1 MATSGLAHAVAFGAS
16 PAIHPP
22 RIGCVLGDPR
32 LTLRTAGRSREV
44 DLIPSKVSQPVRS
57 PGARGDRPSRSWWR
71 HGAPRRAGRVSR
83 RPFCIGCKAS
93 FADLD
98 AEVGAFMFAMPLN
111 IDGLVATSALCV
123 SCYETLPASEVDAV
137 CTRTL
142 QQLAPRGRFLDLR

>member
-1 MATSGLAHAVAFGAS
+1 LLIAVAFGAS

-71 HGAPRRAGRVSR
+71 HGAPAIALGR
-83 RPFCIGCKAS
+83 IGQRCYLGISEIFPAPQFGIGAS
-93 FADLD
+93 AED
-98 AEVGAFMFAMPLN
+98 AE
-111 IDGLVATSALCV
+111 LV
-123 SCYETLPASEVDAV
+123 SEKPQTVEKAI
-137 CTRTL
+137 
-142 QQLAPRGRFLDLR
+142 